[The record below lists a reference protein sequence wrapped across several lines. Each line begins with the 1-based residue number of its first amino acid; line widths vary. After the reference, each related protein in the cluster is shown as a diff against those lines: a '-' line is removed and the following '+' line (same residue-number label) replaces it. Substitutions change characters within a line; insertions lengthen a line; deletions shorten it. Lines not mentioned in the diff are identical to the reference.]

1 MAGFEQLQSLSQ
13 PCPTSPAVA
22 RLSCALQ
29 ASQAVLS
36 MPLVVTDW
44 SVSPSDAVAP
54 TPVDST
60 GRVLFARQGPDANS
74 LKNIQQH
81 KSEAIE
87 RRHKSS
93 LKVRIHWACS
103 GLTDAWN
110 PVRPALPLWLQ
121 SCTRECLDLGQGTD
135 APACYCAVLFQA
147 RGLCR
152 VKGNLWM

>member
-1 MAGFEQLQSLSQ
+1 
-13 PCPTSPAVA
+13 
-22 RLSCALQ
+22 
-29 ASQAVLS
+29 

-60 GRVLFARQGPDANS
+60 GRVLFARQGPDADS

-81 KSEAIE
+81 KSDAIE

-93 LKVRIHWACS
+93 LKVWIHLACS

-110 PVRPALPLWLQ
+110 LVLPCTAAVALELQ
-121 SCTRECLDLGQGTD
+121 QDVPSWAGH
-135 APACYCAVLFQA
+135 
-147 RGLCR
+147 
-152 VKGNLWM
+152 

>member
-1 MAGFEQLQSLSQ
+1 MKGLF
-13 PCPTSPAVA
+13 
-22 RLSCALQ
+22 CALQ

-60 GRVLFARQGPDANS
+60 GRVLFARQGPDADS

-93 LKVRIHWACS
+93 LKVHIHFACL
-103 GLTDAWN
+103 GHGTQFC
-110 PVRPALPLWLQ
+110 PALTLWPQ
-121 SCTRECLDLGQGTD
+121 SCCSRECLKLRQGTQK
-135 APACYCAVLFQA
+135 AACHCAVLIQA

-152 VKGNLWM
+152 VM